1 MKKFLAIALTLLM
14 ALSLC
19 SVALAAPTEAA
30 SCEIDLPDG
39 YTYHLLPGESYQIK
53 DGEDIVPTKV
63 DTAKANGD
71 AVVSTA
77 AKDAQK
83 AVDSLSADT
92 LVSDYVTMTTPATTP
107 IAPDKA
113 WKISTDWKIG
123 GAMVSS
129 VKWDSDD
136 KAFELNLNENYTIS
150 TAKKLQGTITFTSK
164 KDKDVTIDVKID
176 EVVSNHLITVEGY
189 KKQSDAEDD
198 VIDAADNT
206 LYQCDE
212 DNPGYICF
220 NDGRLLSCTLKMVKN
235 EKAFM
240 YNDEDM
246 VDAIDEKFGDTD
258 ATIDCYTFGGSPKFT
273 NDAQFKLQA
282 DYADQYKVYTW
293 ANGKLTA
300 QNYKWDSING
310 VYTWSTKAPA
320 TYVISDKELVA
331 GSQTKDASSAADTT
345 KKTKNPDTGANDV
358 VGVAAALAVVSLVA
372 AGAVSLKK

>member
-1 MKKFLAIALTLLM
+1 MKKFLAIAMAMLM

-19 SVALAAPTEAA
+19 SIALATDTTDIDG
-30 SCEIDLPDG
+30 CEVDLTVG
-39 YTYHLLPGESYQIK
+39 SITYDAHLCPGESYSLADLEGI
-53 DGEDIVPTKV
+53 DAAARGDVS
-63 DTAKANGD
+63 D
-71 AVVSTA
+71 AVT
-77 AKDAQK
+77 
-83 AVDSLSADT
+83 SADDAYTSLTTATAPVDYDSALTSYTTT
-92 LVSDYVTMTTPATTP
+92 LT
-107 IAPDKA
+107 PDKA
-113 WKISTDWKIG
+113 WKVSADWDIG

-129 VKWDSDD
+129 FKWDSDD
-136 KAFELNLNENYTIS
+136 DVFYLNLNENYTIS
-150 TAKKLQGTITFTSK
+150 TGKRLKGTVTFTSK
-164 KDKDVTIDVKID
+164 KDSDVTIDVDID
-176 EVVSNHLITVEGY
+176 TIVTNHLLTVSGY
-189 KKQSDAEDD
+189 SKKSDAEDD
-198 VIDAADNT
+198 VIDAQDNT